1 MYITLTLT
9 SRNSYV
15 HIFFI
20 DLNLKFEFEVP
31 TYISSIKCQNH
42 EEDGANFCS
51 LFSKAEFYHQFMLLG
66 TDKVLEVLDFLL
78 FLRGVNLLIASRTI
92 SL

>member
-1 MYITLTLT
+1 
-9 SRNSYV
+9 
-15 HIFFI
+15 
-20 DLNLKFEFEVP
+20 
-31 TYISSIKCQNH
+31 
-42 EEDGANFCS
+42 
-51 LFSKAEFYHQFMLLG
+51 MLLG